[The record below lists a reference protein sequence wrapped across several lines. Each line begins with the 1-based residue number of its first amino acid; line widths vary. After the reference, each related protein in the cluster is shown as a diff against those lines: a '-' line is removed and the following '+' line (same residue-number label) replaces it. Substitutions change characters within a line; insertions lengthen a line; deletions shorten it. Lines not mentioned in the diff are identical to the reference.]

1 MHGVKGSWASSW
13 LGAFPNTLGITCDNI
28 SFIGQGIDKTII
40 RGGIAVGNKKNVSL
54 RSLTLTMMKK
64 KKKKKKEEE
73 REASIVTGLHV
84 EGEKSTVDISDVCVK
99 KFGGSGV
106 YVANGA
112 VVKATDCEF
121 SEIGFVNLI
130 NGSKGFFIFY

>member
-1 MHGVKGSWASSW
+1 M
-13 LGAFPNTLGITCDNI
+13 
-28 SFIGQGIDKTII
+28 
-40 RGGIAVGNKKNVSL
+40 
-54 RSLTLTMMKK
+54 
-64 KKKKKKEEE
+64 
-73 REASIVTGLHV
+73 TGLHV